1 LKSNKIKIILFI
13 EPTKSIYLFI
23 FSIFFIFLKGDFL
36 NAEYLSEDYQIDTST
51 KIEDNS
57 SAIPTNPFEIVEM
70 IRRNNSLNDATS
82 PSDALDD
89 ALESFKTFEAK

>member
-1 LKSNKIKIILFI
+1 MKSNKIKIILFK

-36 NAEYLSEDYQIDTST
+36 NAEYLSENYQIDTST

>member
-1 LKSNKIKIILFI
+1 LKSNNIKIILFK
-13 EPTKSIYLFI
+13 EPSKSIYLFI

-36 NAEYLSEDYQIDTST
+36 NAEYLSENYQIDTST
-51 KIEDNS
+51 KIEDNGP
-57 SAIPTNPFEIVEM
+57 AIPTNPFEIVEM